1 MGPAVGWWN
10 NQGGAFLRGTQRKL
24 VALITALT
32 VLAAVVFGVVPNSN
46 ADEQARIGDEVQVA
60 EGSKGYE
67 IKYLNSK
74 GATVTR
80 TPMLFELKSDSFNGR
95 SYCIESD
102 VPIDVS
108 TGIDGKFVSWGEF
121 AGENNFKSN
130 AQKVNWIV
138 ENSYPA
144 VNLDNLAKAVGMGRD
159 QLNEKSA
166 IAQTQAAIWHFTDG
180 IDYQGLNSL
189 SGAFGDR
196 RDALVKGE
204 KQLYDYLVSAK
215 NTGVKRIESIEQ
227 VNKDKVTE
235 KDGVVGPFEF
245 ETIPAG
251 AEFSVKLGEGQSL
264 VNKESNKF
272 YVKVDPHVTSV
283 KFDLEV
289 PNVGVGGAIVYA
301 EKDGERQ
308 QTTIVTYSEQKAP
321 LTRTV
326 EWKKDIE
333 SVAKHD
339 IEISKV
345 DLNGTELPGAE
356 IKVVNKDGSE
366 VDSWVSTDKPHRIS
380 VAPGEYVFKE
390 TAAPKGYKVV
400 SDITFTVSAEG
411 KVSTSDVQQTVNNSV
426 RIAQGEGHKLTV
438 INEAEPAPLTKVLLS
453 KVALGQKDELAGA
466 EMTLS
471 KVGIAWDEPVT
482 ALIEE
487 WTSGNTPHEF
497 SAEPGVYQLT
507 EVTAPQGYEVAES
520 IIFYVSANGTVQFG
534 VKGEDGIY
542 KLVDAKDNKVVMVDK
557 PSSPTT
563 TPSATVTTSEPTP
576 SETTVTVTSEVPVTV
591 TSTTEVPTTVTTTV
605 ETPVPTTVTETTVVP
620 TTVVTTETTT
630 TEVVVPT
637 TVETTTTEM
646 AAPTTTTTT
655 VQASSG
661 FDLRYVLGAL
671 GLWALLKE
679 GGSSSS
685 DMGSSSSSTK
695 APIVVPAPSVPN
707 RQDRV
712 DSISNEPPVAQK
724 GVQPQQTPAKKMLAS
739 TGANVVGLSAVAA
752 LLLALGL
759 YFVAKRRKES

>member
-1 MGPAVGWWN
+1 MFVSLS
-10 NQGGAFLRGTQRKL
+10 GAN
-24 VALITALT
+24 
-32 VLAAVVFGVVPNSN
+32 AAEP
-46 ADEQARIGDEVQVA
+46 RIGDGVTVSS
-60 EGSKGYE
+60 GDKGYRIVPQE
-67 IKYLNSK
+67 GK
-74 GATVTR
+74 GKDTQ
-80 TPMLFELKSDSFNGR
+80 LFNLKSESFEGQ
-95 SYCIESD
+95 SYCIESE
-102 VPIDVS
+102 VAIPE
-108 TGIDGKFVSWGEF
+108 TGVDGKVTSWEKF
-121 AGENNFKSN
+121 AGTNDFVKN
-130 AQKVNWIV
+130 AAKVNWIV

-144 VNLDNLAKAVGMGRD
+144 VSLDDLAAKANMDRS
-159 QLNEKSA
+159 QLDEKSA
-166 IAQTQAAIWHFTDG
+166 IAQTQAAIWHFTDDFKFREISFSNTRG
-180 IDYQGLNSL
+180 KDL
-189 SGAFGDR
+189 S
-196 RDALVKGE
+196 ALQEGQK
-204 KQLYDYLVSAK
+204 KLYDYLVSEENNK
-215 NTGVKRIESIEQ
+215 GSQRVDIFQ
-227 VNKDKVTE
+227 VNEEKVAE
-235 KDGVVGPFEF
+235 KDGVVGPFQF
-245 ETIPAG
+245 TVTGRAS
-251 AEFSVKLGEGQSL
+251 EFSVKLGEGQTL
-264 VNKESNKF
+264 VGKDGNTLVGKDGNTVRSGEQF
-272 YVKVDPHVTSV
+272 YVKVDQNVTSV

-289 PNVGVGGAIVYA
+289 PNAGVGGAIVHA
-301 EKDGERQ
+301 VEGGVRQ
-308 QTTIVTYSEQKAP
+308 QTTIVTYSEQKTP

-345 DLNGTELPGAE
+345 DLNGTELPGAH
-356 IKVVNKDGSE
+356 ITVLKKSDGSK

-380 VAPGEYVFKE
+380 VAPGEYVFQE

-400 SDITFTVSAEG
+400 SDITFTVNAKGE
-411 KVSTSDVQQTVNNSV
+411 VSTSDVQQTVNDSV
-426 RIAQGEGHKLTV
+426 RIAEAEGHKLIV

-453 KVALGQKDELAGA
+453 KVALGQEGELAGA
-466 EMTLS
+466 KMTLS

-487 WTSGNTPHEF
+487 WTSGNKPHEF

-520 IIFYVSANGTVQFG
+520 IIFHVAGDGKVQVG
-534 VKGEDGIY
+534 AKGEDGTY
-542 KLVDAKDNKVVMVDK
+542 KLVDAKDNKVIMVDK
-557 PSSPTT
+557 PSPTT
-563 TPSATVTTSEPTP
+563 TPSTSVTTSEPTP
-576 SETTVTVTSEVPVTV
+576 SETTVTVTTEVPVTV

>member
-1 MGPAVGWWN
+1 MAPVGGW
-10 NQGGAFLRGTQRKL
+10 QAHRKL
-24 VALITALT
+24 VALLTALL
-32 VLAAVVFGVVPNSN
+32 VLVPAMFVSLSGANAAEP
-46 ADEQARIGDEVQVA
+46 RIGDGVTVSSGE
-60 EGSKGYE
+60 KGYLIASE
-67 IKYLNSK
+67 DGKSRD
-74 GATVTR
+74 TQ
-80 TPMLFELKSDSFNGR
+80 LFKLASESFDGQ
-95 SYCIESD
+95 SYCVEANVS
-102 VPIDVS
+102 IDVTTS
-108 TGIDGKFVSWGEF
+108 VDGEF
-121 AGENNFKSN
+121 TSWNKFAGNNQFVEN
-130 AQKVNWIV
+130 ADKVNWIV

-144 VNLDNLAKAVGMGRD
+144 VPLESLANTIGAASGE
-159 QLNEKSA
+159 LNKKSA

-180 IDYQGLNSL
+180 YNYKGINQFN
-189 SGAFGDR
+189 GASR
-196 RDALVKGE
+196 TELPALKEGQ
-204 KQLYDYLVSAK
+204 KKLYDYLVGEQ
-215 NTGVKRIESIEQ
+215 NTGSQRVDIFQ
-227 VNKDKVTE
+227 VNEEKVAE
-235 KDGVVGPFEF
+235 KDGVVGPFQF
-245 ETIPAG
+245 QITGG
-251 AEFSVKLGEGQSL
+251 ASEFSVKLGARQSL
-264 VNKESNKF
+264 VGKDGNTVRSGEQF
-272 YVKVDPHVTSV
+272 YVKVDQNVTSL
-283 KFDLEV
+283 KFDIEV
-289 PNVGVGGAIVYA
+289 PNAGVGGAIVHA
-301 EKDGERQ
+301 VEGGVRQ
-308 QTTIVTYSEQKAP
+308 QTTIVTYSEQKTP

-326 EWKKDIE
+326 EWEKKPE

-345 DLNGTELPGAE
+345 DLNGKELPGAH
-356 IKVVNKDGSE
+356 ITVLKKSDGSE
-366 VDSWVSTDKPHRIS
+366 VASWESTGQPHRIS
-380 VAPGEYVFKE
+380 VAPGEYVFQE

-400 SDITFTVSAEG
+400 SDITFTVNAKGE
-411 KVSTSDVQQTVNNSV
+411 VSTSDVQQTVNDSV
-426 RIAQGEGHKLTV
+426 RIAEAKGHKLIV

-453 KVALGQKDELAGA
+453 KVALGQEGELAGA
-466 EMTLS
+466 KMTLS

-482 ALIEE
+482 ALIEK
-487 WTSGNTPHEF
+487 WTSGNEPHEF

-520 IIFYVSANGTVQFG
+520 IIFHVAGDGKVQVG
-534 VKGEDGIY
+534 AKGEDGTY
-542 KLVDAKDNKVVMVDK
+542 KLVDAKDNKVIMVDK
-557 PSSPTT
+557 PSPTT
-563 TPSATVTTSEPTP
+563 TPSTTVTTSEPTP
-576 SETTVTVTSEVPVTV
+576 SETTVTVTTEVPVTV

>member
-1 MGPAVGWWN
+1 MFVSLS
-10 NQGGAFLRGTQRKL
+10 GAN
-24 VALITALT
+24 
-32 VLAAVVFGVVPNSN
+32 AAEP
-46 ADEQARIGDEVQVA
+46 RIGDGVKVSSGAGGYLIYPE
-60 EGSKGYE
+60 KGKARE
-67 IKYLNSK
+67 TQLFKLESESESFK
-74 GATVTR
+74 G
-80 TPMLFELKSDSFNGR
+80 L
-95 SYCIESD
+95 SYCIESE
-102 VPIDVS
+102 VKIAK
-108 TGIDGKFVSWGEF
+108 TGVDGKFTSWEDF
-121 AGENNFKSN
+121 AGTNDFVEN
-130 AQKVNWIV
+130 AAKVNWIV

-144 VNLDNLAKAVGMGRD
+144 VSLDDLAVKANMDRS
-159 QLNEKSA
+159 QLDEKSA
-166 IAQTQAAIWHFTDG
+166 IAQTQAAIWHFTDDFKFREISFSNTWG
-180 IDYQGLNSL
+180 KDIS
-189 SGAFGDR
+189 
-196 RDALVKGE
+196 ALQEGQK
-204 KQLYDYLVSAK
+204 KLYNYLVDEK
-215 NTGVKRIESIEQ
+215 NNKGSQRVDIFQ
-227 VNKDKVTE
+227 VNEEKVAE
-235 KDGVVGPFEF
+235 KDGVVGPFQF
-245 ETIPAG
+245 TVTGG
-251 AEFSVKLGEGQSL
+251 ASEFSVKLGEGQTL
-264 VNKESNKF
+264 KDKVSNTVRSGEEF
-272 YVKVDPHVTSV
+272 YVKVGQNAASV

-289 PNVGVGGAIVYA
+289 LNVGVGGAIVYA

-308 QTTIVTYSEQKAP
+308 QTTIVTYSEQKTP

-345 DLNGTELPGAE
+345 DLNGTELPGAK

-366 VDSWVSTDKPHRIS
+366 VASWESTDKPRRIS
-380 VAPGEYVFKE
+380 VAPGEYVFQE

-426 RIAQGEGHKLTV
+426 RIAQAEGHKLIV

-466 EMTLS
+466 KMTLS

-482 ALIEE
+482 AFIEE
-487 WTSGNTPHEF
+487 WTSGNEPHKF

-534 VKGEDGIY
+534 AKGEDGTY
-542 KLVDAKDNKVVMVDK
+542 KLVDAKDNKVIMEDK
-557 PSSPTT
+557 PSPTT
-563 TPSATVTTSEPTP
+563 TPSSTVTTSEPTP
-576 SETTVTVTSEVPVTV
+576 SETTVTVTTEVPVTV

>member
-1 MGPAVGWWN
+1 MFVSLS
-10 NQGGAFLRGTQRKL
+10 GAN
-24 VALITALT
+24 
-32 VLAAVVFGVVPNSN
+32 AAEPRIDDGVKVSSGK
-46 ADEQARIGDEVQVA
+46 Q
-60 EGSKGYE
+60 GYE
-67 IKYLNSK
+67 IVSEDGKSRE
-74 GATVTR
+74 TQ
-80 TPMLFELKSDSFNGR
+80 LFKLVSESFNGQ
-95 SYCIESD
+95 SYCVEAD
-102 VPIDVS
+102 VRIDVS
-108 TGIDGKFVSWGEF
+108 ASVDGKFTSWSNF
-121 AGENNFKSN
+121 AGNNQFVKY
-130 AQKVNWIV
+130 ADKVNWIV

-144 VNLDNLAKAVGMGRD
+144 VSLESLANTIGAKSGE
-159 QLNEKSA
+159 LNEKSA
-166 IAQTQAAIWHFTDG
+166 IAQTQAAIWRFTDG
-180 IDYQGLNSL
+180 YSL
-189 SGAFGDR
+189 KEIKFTNARQELS
-196 RDALVKGE
+196 ALQEGQK
-204 KQLYDYLVSAK
+204 KLYDYLVGEK
-215 NTGVKRIESIEQ
+215 NIGSKRVDIVQ
-227 VNKDKVTE
+227 VNEEKVVE
-235 KDGVVGPFEF
+235 KDGVVGPFQF
-245 ETIPAG
+245 QITGG
-251 AEFSVKLGEGQSL
+251 ASEFSVKLGAGQSL
-264 VNKESNKF
+264 VDKDGNTVRSGEEF
-272 YVKVDPHVTSV
+272 YVKVDQNVSSV

-289 PNVGVGGAIVYA
+289 PNAGVGGAIVHA
-301 EKDGERQ
+301 VKDNVRQ
-308 QTTIVTYSEQKAP
+308 QTTIVTYSEQKTP

-326 EWKKDIE
+326 EWTKKEE
-333 SVAKHD
+333 SVANHD

-345 DLNGTELPGAE
+345 DLNGTELPGAQ
-356 IKVVNKDGSE
+356 ITVLKKSDGSK

-400 SDITFTVSAEG
+400 SDITFTVNAKGE
-411 KVSTSDVQQTVNNSV
+411 VSTSDVQQTVNSV
-426 RIAQGEGHKLTV
+426 KVAVAEKNQLTV
-438 INEAEPAPLTKVLLS
+438 INEAEQAPLTKVLLS

-466 EMTLS
+466 KMTLS

-487 WTSGNTPHEF
+487 WTSGNKPREF

-520 IIFYVSANGTVQFG
+520 IIFHVAGDGKVQVG
-534 VKGEDGIY
+534 VKDSDGHY
-542 KLVDAKDNKVVMVDK
+542 KLEDAEDNKVVMVDK
-557 PSSPTT
+557 PSPTT
-563 TPSATVTTSEPTP
+563 TPSTSVTTSEPTP
-576 SETTVTVTSEVPVTV
+576 SETTVTVTTEVPVTV

-655 VQASSG
+655 VQAASG